1 MLRQA
6 AAQFIARSPGQVEI
20 FRPDFIRRKRFRRKF
35 TDRRRRRRRNFITA
49 ILAIDNHAVTDTEGS
64 QDMSHGLDQT
74 RCIDAED
81 LIYGV
86 SRIGQRPQD
95 IEDSVN
101 AQLFAD
107 SIDAFHHVVVIPRIK
122 ITKADLLEHVQ
133 TTFGTEED
141 IGPQGLQDIGRPA
154 ARRLGP
160 IAMLGDADAAG
171 GDDERCRRR
180 DIEGLSPAAASTDD
194 IEDVHRAG
202 NVHTILP
209 HSPGKSRD
217 FFFRRAFRR
226 QGC

>member
-1 MLRQA
+1 
-6 AAQFIARSPGQVEI
+6 
-20 FRPDFIRRKRFRRKF
+20 
-35 TDRRRRRRRNFITA
+35 
-49 ILAIDNHAVTDTEGS
+49 
-64 QDMSHGLDQT
+64 MSHGLDQM

-95 IEDSVN
+95 IEDSIN

-122 ITKADLLEHVQ
+122 ITKANLLEHVQ

-160 IAMLGDADAAG
+160 IAMLGDADA
-171 GDDERCRRR
+171 
-180 DIEGLSPAAASTDD
+180 PAAMTNDAVVEILKVLVRPPPVPTISKTS
-194 IEDVHRAG
+194 IVQGTCILYCRIVRAKAVISSSDAPFVVKAAKKPA
-202 NVHTILP
+202 NWTSEIVPSIICSMTMELSRWLRSFPLVMVFSKLVSIILT
-209 HSPGKSRD
+209 S
-217 FFFRRAFRR
+217 A
-226 QGC
+226 